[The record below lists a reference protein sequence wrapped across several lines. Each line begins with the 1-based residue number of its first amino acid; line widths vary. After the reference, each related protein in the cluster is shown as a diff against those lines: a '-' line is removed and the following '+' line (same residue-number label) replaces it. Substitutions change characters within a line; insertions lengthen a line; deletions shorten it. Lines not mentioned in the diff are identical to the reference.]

1 MGILFQKTLPETQ
14 IKLSKKP
21 QKIPKKHEQFVK
33 KFSYVTSTKQFYKSL
48 NMKASISRQPS
59 YITTTLFPENL

>member
-1 MGILFQKTLPETQ
+1 MGILFQKTLSETH
-14 IKLSKKP
+14 ISLFKTP
-21 QKIPKKHEQFVK
+21 QKIPKKHERFFK

-59 YITTTLFPENL
+59 YITATLFPENL